1 MKQYL
6 DLLRA
11 VRETGVRQQNR
22 TGIDTFMVP
31 GATLRFD
38 LRDGFPIVT
47 TKQVNFRAVAAE
59 LCGFIRGYD
68 SAADFRAL
76 GTKIWDQNANEN
88 KAWLANPNRRGTDDL
103 GRIYGVQ
110 WRRWQAY
117 PGFHVDQLARVVQTI
132 LRDPESRRIVMMAW
146 NPGELNQMALP
157 PCPLLCQFLV
167 EQEGGVMH
175 MTMYQRSCDLF
186 LGVPFNI
193 SSYSLLLE
201 LVATVTG
208 HTPGTLTMF
217 LADAHIYE
225 NHVDQVDEQL
235 KREPKAL
242 PHLIV
247 NVERLDQLQPIEWLE
262 ALHPTDIALFGYEPH
277 PAIKAPMAV

>member
-1 MKQYL
+1 MKPYL
-6 DLLRA
+6 GLLRT
-11 VRETGVRQQNR
+11 VRTIGVRQQNR

-38 LRDGFPIVT
+38 LRNGFPILT
-47 TKQVNFRAVAAE
+47 TKTVNFRSVAAE
-59 LCGFIRGYD
+59 LCAFIRGYD
-68 SAADFRAL
+68 NAADFRAL
-76 GTKIWDQNANEN
+76 GTKVWDQNANEN
-88 KAWLANPNRRGTDDL
+88 KAWLANPNRKGADDL

-110 WRRWQAY
+110 WRRWQHS
-117 PGFHVDQLARVVQTI
+117 PGVTLDQLARVINTI
-132 LRDPESRRIVMMAW
+132 LRDPESRRIIMTAW
-146 NPGELNQMALP
+146 NPAELDKMSLP

-167 EQEGGVMH
+167 EQEGGVLH

-193 SSYSLLLE
+193 SSYALLLE
-201 LVATVTG
+201 LVAMVTG
-208 HTPGTLTMF
+208 HTPGTITMF

-225 NHVDQVDEQL
+225 NHIDQVDEQL

-242 PHLIV
+242 PHLSV
-247 NVERLDQLQPIEWLE
+247 NVERLEELQPVEWLE
-262 ALHPTDIALFGYEPH
+262 TVHPDDLELLGYEPH